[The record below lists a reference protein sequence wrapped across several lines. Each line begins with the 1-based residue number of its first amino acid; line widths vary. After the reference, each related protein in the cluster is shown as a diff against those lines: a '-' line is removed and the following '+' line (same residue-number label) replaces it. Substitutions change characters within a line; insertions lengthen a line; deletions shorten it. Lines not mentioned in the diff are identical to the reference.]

1 MIKILIIVAMIIV
14 IIGEVL
20 QIRAH
25 LNENANQY
33 MIAKKVSYLGMILL
47 AGLFIFK
54 LL

>member
-1 MIKILIIVAMIIV
+1 MKILSIITMIILII
-14 IIGEVL
+14 GELL

-25 LNENANQY
+25 LKENANQY
-33 MIAKKVSYLGMILL
+33 MIAKRVSYLGMILL